1 MGVLTN
7 QLLQL
12 SNSSL
17 KDFTKKLVP
26 DTKYDILG
34 ISVPTLKKIAKD
46 LSKNNILSNTFLE
59 ENHAYYEEYFI
70 HGLLLGYKYKTFNE
84 LTFHLDKFLPYLDNW
99 AICDSVAPTLKC
111 FSNIQN
117 TEYNYILSL
126 LNSYLPYSIRLG
138 VVLLK
143 IFYLGK
149 NFNKKIIFELLK
161 INSNNY
167 YVNMAIAWLLCEAL
181 IKNYNET
188 IIFLE
193 NKSFSTFIH
202 NKAIQKAL
210 ESFRVDLDKK
220 LYLRSLKCS

>member
-12 SNSSL
+12 SNSCL

-34 ISVPTLKKIAKD
+34 ISVPTLKNIAKD
-46 LSKNNILSNTFLE
+46 VSKNDNLFKTFLE
-59 ENHAYYEEYFI
+59 ENHIYYEECFI
-70 HGLLLGYKYKTFNE
+70 HGLLLGYKYKAFNE
-84 LTFHLDKFLPYLDNW
+84 LIFHLDKFLPYLDNW
-99 AICDSVAPTLKC
+99 AICDSLAPTLRC
-111 FSNIQN
+111 FSIKGND
-117 TEYNYILSL
+117 EYKYILNL
-126 LNSYLPYSIRLG
+126 LNSSLPYSIRLG

-161 INSNNY
+161 INSQNY
-167 YVNMAIAWLLCEAL
+167 YVKMSIAWLLCEAL

-188 IIFLE
+188 ITFLE
-193 NKSFSTFIH
+193 NKCFSTFIH
-202 NKAIQKAL
+202 NKAIQKAI

-220 LYLRSLKCS
+220 LYLKSLKI